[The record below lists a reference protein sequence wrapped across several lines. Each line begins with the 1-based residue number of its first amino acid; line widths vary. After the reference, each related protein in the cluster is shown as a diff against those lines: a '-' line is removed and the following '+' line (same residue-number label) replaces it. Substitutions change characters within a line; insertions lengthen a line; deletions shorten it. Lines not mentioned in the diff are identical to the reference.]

1 MSKLYNSETL
11 KDEISS
17 LRAELIAHPLYPQI
31 RDLAHI
37 KTFMESH
44 IYAVWDFMSLL
55 KSLQSKLTC
64 VKVPWQPVKDANTS
78 YLINEIVLGEE
89 SDVDEEGNRT
99 SHFELYLKAMKQ
111 AGANTDGLNAI
122 FEELEKG
129 KNIKSILKEVQLD
142 KAILNFLSFTF
153 DKIEENKPHVLA
165 AIFTYG
171 REDLIPDMFLA
182 IVKDLDAKFPK
193 QLATFKYYLE
203 RHIEVDG
210 EHHSILAYQMTDSL
224 CCTEQHWQEATE
236 AVKEALKVRIKL
248 WDAILLQ
255 LN

>member
-1 MSKLYNSETL
+1 MLNKYNSETL

-17 LRAELIAHPLYPQI
+17 LRAELIAHPLYNQI
-31 RDLAHI
+31 KDLAHI
-37 KTFMESH
+37 KTFMEYH
-44 IYAVWDFMSLL
+44 IFAVWDFMSLL
-55 KSLQSKLTC
+55 KSLQNNLTC
-64 VKVPWQPVKDANTS
+64 VKIPWQPVKDANTS

-99 SHFELYLKAMKQ
+99 SHFQLYLKAMKQ
-111 AGANTDGLNAI
+111 AGAQTDGLNLI
-122 FEELEKG
+122 FEDLEKG
-129 KNIKSILKEVQLD
+129 KSIASILKDSNLNL
-142 KAILNFLSFTF
+142 AILNFLRFTF
-153 DKIEENKPHVLA
+153 DAIEENKPHVLA

-171 REDLIPDMFLA
+171 REDLIPDMFLE
-182 IVKDLDAKFPK
+182 IVKDLNAKFPN

-224 CCTEQHWQEATE
+224 CISDQHWQEATE
-236 AVKEALKVRIKL
+236 AVKDALKVRIKL
-248 WDAILLQ
+248 WDAISNQ